1 MPVPD
6 NNHLEL
12 LQEFRHRPLG
22 TVESDLMGQP
32 GQLVQIV
39 RHTRKA
45 AYDGSLF
52 GRVPDRY
59 RRLKG

>member
-1 MPVPD
+1 
-6 NNHLEL
+6 
-12 LQEFRHRPLG
+12 
-22 TVESDLMGQP
+22 MGQT

-45 AYDGSLF
+45 AYEGSLL
-52 GRVPDRY
+52 GRVPGRY